1 MSRLSFLILIILL
14 LSPISKKASD
24 LPPGFILT
32 EPYVWP
38 VKGYSQISGSFG
50 EYRTGH
56 FHMGQDFST
65 GGKIGVPIFSVA
77 KGQVTRVQRRWASIG
92 YAVFVQHDDGMTSRY
107 GHLHKFAPKV
117 VKQILKSKQAR
128 RFKDRV
134 DFDIVLPEPLDVAK
148 GELIALSGDTG
159 VGPPHLHFELFK
171 DNIYYNP
178 MHFGLGY
185 VEAEEIVF
193 DALRI
198 TPQTPRS
205 FINGKNEAIDIPFSN
220 VGGNKFELSESPTL
234 FIQGKVGL
242 QVSIHQKSNNNRLG
256 IHSLN
261 MSLGEQQLQGFQLS
275 KILKNHS
282 RKNVLL
288 YDSQISKPDGN
299 PFSYFL
305 HAREG
310 NDLLGILR
318 PEKEQGLID
327 SEKLKPSEPKE
338 VTVKAKGQG
347 NQEAIASFFLLKDLQ
362 DYKNIITK
370 EWVYN
375 VYYDRYTT
383 FKSKDTRVE
392 LFFPVNAVYS
402 KGYFEIAAKEEV
414 KIKTNGLNQLSSV
427 YEIGPDFKDFNL
439 GYDLY
444 VKVPKTQDINSADLY
459 EVLPDGSV
467 KKIKGSSFSSWGQ
480 FFKVRLRKTGQFVV
494 LSDQTPPN
502 IYLHETMTRS
512 IYPREDFVLL
522 FKAKDVGSGIMP
534 EGFDITVDGIR
545 GKAEFFPKDG
555 RVEVF
560 EPEGLYLPGKHT
572 VLASVRDYAGNWS
585 STVRYDY
592 EIESPPPPPEETVK
606 TENVNTTKTNQ
617 PTSIITENVD
627 PGDKSL
633 KKVEPKATKVKS
645 PKVKKVKTTSR

>member
-1 MSRLSFLILIILL
+1 MSRRFLFSIILL
-14 LSPISKKASD
+14 SFFANPSHAVD
-24 LPPGFILT
+24 FPPGFVLSENYI
-32 EPYVWP
+32 WP
-38 VKGYSQISGSFG
+38 VKGYNQITGTFG

-65 GGKIGVPIFSVA
+65 GGRIGIPILSVA
-77 KGQVTRVQRRWASIG
+77 KGQVTRVQRRWSSIG

-107 GHLHKFAPKV
+107 GHLHKFAPKI

-134 DFDIVLPEPLDVAK
+134 DFDIVLPEPLDVTK
-148 GELIALSGDTG
+148 GEMIALSGDTG
-159 VGPPHLHFELFK
+159 VGPPHLHFELYK

-178 MHFGLGY
+178 MYFGLGY
-185 VEAEEIVF
+185 TEAEPIVF
-193 DALRI
+193 DSLRI
-198 TPQTPRS
+198 TPQTSRS
-205 FINGKNEAIDIPFSN
+205 FINGKNEPIDIPFYS
-220 VGGNKFELSESPTL
+220 VGNNRFELTESPTL

-242 QVSIHQKSNNNRLG
+242 QIAIHQKSNVNRLG
-256 IHSLN
+256 IHS
-261 MSLGEQQLQGFQLS
+261 MSMNFGEQTLQGFILS

-288 YDSQISKPDGN
+288 YDSSISRPDGN

-305 HAREG
+305 HTRDG
-310 NDLLGILR
+310 NDLLGMFKTDR
-318 PEKEQGLID
+318 EQGVIN
-327 SEKLKPSEPKE
+327 SENLRNNEPKE
-338 VTVKAKGQG
+338 ITVKAKGQG
-347 NQEAIASFFLLKDLQ
+347 NQEAIASFFLLKDLN
-362 DYKNIITK
+362 DYKNVITK

-375 VYYDRYTT
+375 VFYDRYTT

-402 KGYFEIAAKEEV
+402 KGYFEISAKEEI

-427 YEIGPDFKDFNL
+427 YEIGPDFRDFNL

-480 FFKVRLRKTGQFVV
+480 FFKVRLRKTGLFVV

-502 IYLHETMTRS
+502 MYLHESMTKN

-522 FKAKDVGSGIMP
+522 LKAKDIGSGIMP

-545 GKAEFFPKDG
+545 GKAEYFPKDG
-555 RVEVF
+555 RVEIF
-560 EPEGLYLPGKHT
+560 EPESLYLPGKHT
-572 VLASVRDYAGNWS
+572 VLASVRDFAGNWS

-592 EIESPPPPPEETVK
+592 EIESPPTIIEEKLETKETMPTVVTK
-606 TENVNTTKTNQ
+606 TE
-617 PTSIITENVD
+617 S
-627 PGDKSL
+627 
-633 KKVEPKATKVKS
+633 KKKKEKDSEPKATKKKS
-645 PKVKKVKTTSR
+645 PKVKKVNSTSR

>member
-1 MSRLSFLILIILL
+1 MSRLSFLLLILL
-14 LSPISKKASD
+14 TFNAGPAQALD
-24 LPPGFILT
+24 FPPGFVLT
-32 EPYVWP
+32 ENYAWP
-38 VKGYSQISGSFG
+38 VKGFNQITGTFG

-65 GGKIGVPIFSVA
+65 GGRIGIPIIAVA
-77 KGQVTRVQRRWASIG
+77 KGQVTRVQRRWSSIG
-92 YAVFVQHDDGMTSRY
+92 YAVFVQHEDGMTSRY

-134 DFDIVLPEPLDVAK
+134 DFDIVLPEPLTVSK
-148 GELIALSGDTG
+148 GELIAFSGDTG
-159 VGPPHLHFELFK
+159 VGPPHLHFELYK

-185 VEAEEIVF
+185 TEAESVIF
-193 DALRI
+193 DSLRI
-198 TPQTPRS
+198 TPQTSRS
-205 FINGKNEAIDIPFSN
+205 FINGKNEPLDIPFYN
-220 VGGNKFELSESPTL
+220 VGNNKFELAESPTL

-242 QVSIHQKSNNNRLG
+242 QISIHQKSNANRLG
-256 IHSLN
+256 ILA
-261 MSLGEQQLQGFQLS
+261 MSMNFGEQILQGFQLS

-288 YDSQISKPDGN
+288 YDSSISRPDGN

-305 HAREG
+305 HTRDG
-310 NDLLGILR
+310 NDLLGMYKPDR
-318 PEKEQGLID
+318 EQGLID
-327 SEKLKPSEPKE
+327 SDTLKLNEPKE

-347 NQEAIASFFLLKDLQ
+347 SQEAIASFFLIRDGN

-375 VYYDRYTT
+375 VQFDRYTT
-383 FKSKDTRVE
+383 FKSKDTKVE

-402 KGYFEIAAKEEV
+402 KGYFEIAAKDEI

-427 YEIGPDFKDFNL
+427 YEIGPDFRDFNL

-459 EVLPDGSV
+459 EVFPDGSV

-480 FFKVRLRKTGQFVV
+480 FFKVRLRKTGLFVV

-502 IYLHETMTRS
+502 MYLHESMTKS
-512 IYPREDFVLL
+512 VYPREDFVLL
-522 FKAKDVGSGIMP
+522 LKAKDLGSGIMP
-534 EGFDITVDGIR
+534 EGFDILVDGIR
-545 GKAEFFPKDG
+545 GKAEYFPKDG
-555 RVEVF
+555 RVEIF
-560 EPEGLYLPGKHT
+560 EPESLYLPGPHT

-592 EIESPPPPPEETVK
+592 EIESPPAPIEEKPVVKETIPITVPK
-606 TENVNTTKTNQ
+606 SETKTRK
-617 PTSIITENVD
+617 EKD
-627 PGDKSL
+627 R
-633 KKVEPKATKVKS
+633 EPKATKQKS
-645 PKVKKVKTTSR
+645 PKAKKAISTSR

>member
-1 MSRLSFLILIILL
+1 MLSENY
-14 LSPISKKASD
+14 
-24 LPPGFILT
+24 T
-32 EPYVWP
+32 WP
-38 VKGYSQISGSFG
+38 VKGYNQITGTFG

-65 GGKIGVPIFSVA
+65 GGRIGIPILAVA
-77 KGQVTRVQRRWASIG
+77 KGQVTRVQRRWSSIG
-92 YAVFVQHDDGMTSRY
+92 YAVFVQHEDGMTSRY

-134 DFDIVLPEPLDVAK
+134 DFDIVLPEPLTVTK
-148 GELIALSGDTG
+148 GEMIALSGDTG

-185 VEAEEIVF
+185 TEAESIIF
-193 DALRI
+193 DSLRI

-205 FINGKNEAIDIPFSN
+205 FINGKNEALDIPFYD
-220 VGGNKFELSESPTL
+220 VGNNRYELTESPTL

-242 QVSIHQKSNNNRLG
+242 QISIHQKSNSNRLG
-256 IHSLN
+256 ILSMMMN
-261 MSLGEQQLQGFQLS
+261 IGEQTLQGFQFS
-275 KILKNHS
+275 KILKNHQ

-288 YDSQISKPDGN
+288 YDSSISRPDGN

-305 HAREG
+305 HTRDG
-310 NDLLGILR
+310 NDLLGMLR
-318 PEKEQGLID
+318 HEREHGLID
-327 SEKLKPSEPKE
+327 SDTMRIGEPKE
-338 VTVKAKGQG
+338 ITVKAKGQG
-347 NQEAIASFFLLKDLQ
+347 NQEAIASFYLLRDGQ
-362 DYKNIITK
+362 DYKNVITK

-383 FKSKDTRVE
+383 FKSKDTKVE

-402 KGYFEIAAKEEV
+402 KGYFEIAAKEEI

-427 YEIGPDFKDFNL
+427 YEIGPDFRDFNL

-480 FFKVRLRKTGQFVV
+480 FFKVRLRKTGKFVV

-502 IYLHETMTRS
+502 IYLHDSMTKA

-522 FKAKDVGSGIMP
+522 LKAKDVGSGIMP

-545 GKAEFFPKDG
+545 GKAEYFPKDG
-555 RVEVF
+555 RVEIF
-560 EPEGLYLPGKHT
+560 EPESLYLPGTHT
-572 VLASVRDYAGNWS
+572 VLASVRDFAGNWS

-592 EIESPPPPPEETVK
+592 EIESPPAPPEEKPVIKETAPVVVPK
-606 TENVNTTKTNQ
+606 QDTK
-617 PTSIITENVD
+617 P
-627 PGDKSL
+627 L
-633 KKVEPKATKVKS
+633 KEKEPKAIKQKS
-645 PKVKKVKTTSR
+645 PKAKKTGTTSR